1 MVQEPKRIDFAIS
14 TALTAGQQTSARFG
28 PGTGT
33 ILRRL
38 VNYHNIW
45 FGFTAEVE
53 NADANAQGNWVLW
66 MKPDVTQTD
75 TAWTDANINTSDFN
89 QMVIACGVWGAS
101 NETTYTFSSN
111 LNSSRNMVANQEL
124 VMTVVVTGI
133 TAGQCT
139 VKTSLCA
146 GLSVK

>member
-1 MVQEPKRIDFAIS
+1 VTQEPKRIEEQ
-14 TALTAGQQTSARFG
+14 TASIAVGNQTSVSFG

-45 FGFTAEVE
+45 GSFTAEPE
-53 NADANAQGNWVLW
+53 NADVNANGIWVLW
-66 MKPDVTQTD
+66 MKPDATQADVAFDIVT
-75 TAWTDANINTSDFN
+75 INSNDFN
-89 QMVIACGVWGAS
+89 QMIIACGTWGAS
-101 NETTYTFSSN
+101 NQFPFTKEIH

-124 VMTVVVTGI
+124 ILTVRVEGLS
-133 TAGQCT
+133 AGLIRLRLL
-139 VKTSLCA
+139 LCA